1 MGRIIKP
8 IEVQMQVGGMVAA
21 LERDREQL
29 QEVLPII
36 SDFSQ
41 EKELQGKAWTGMKEQ
56 LLAHRTVIRGCICM
70 AEELMQ
76 EGRKL
81 VMLCGLE
88 ELNEDELKL
97 QIQEIEQIRE
107 KYKEAICTYQ
117 NRLRDN
123 TYEKTM
129 GWYARSQIKTYEQL
143 IELTNE
149 KIRILH
155 RKLTNIDRIDRA
167 TRNLTD
173 SLRQLMQNVKLGI
186 QYLEN
191 SWDGSGFLPAG
202 RRNMAWMSELNGVWE
217 KRINSSKGSATEF
230 VNTISAEY
238 GFDKET
244 GKIMYKLYS
253 RMEKEYGEEASQRFF
268 AMMASFC
275 YGGTQSLKQGILWG
289 IIGNIDPIG
298 MLGKE
303 DFIKFGITEDEYY
316 HLRYEVIMQHHFCE
330 ANSIADIKR
339 LIWKDLRVGEKNE
352 IKELLKNEMK
362 EKYGLDFKELPMK
375 IKTEIYNNIYS
386 YSNKTDFAH
395 MAATTATILNKSP
408 EKNLGNLAG
417 IYNGIFSVDGNAGYV
432 GDVYGTNGA
441 KPSMGNEDYKAD
453 LDAVNIAYRIQ
464 KGISLDVSILEYY
477 REING
482 EKTNRAR
489 EFLINIGDGNKQA
502 GKEKIYMEAKK
513 FYDMLENSKLEEEEK
528 EFRKEMVQKFVNSI
542 FYEKNNLE

>member
-107 KYKEAICTYQ
+107 KYKEAVRTYQ

-143 IELTNE
+143 IKLTNE

-202 RRNMAWMSELNGVWE
+202 RRNMVWMSELNGVWE
-217 KRINSSKGSATEF
+217 KRANDKKEFKTYGAQAGPWEIWENDTENRDRKRIQEIIHKYSEYKKLDEDTIPLLLKKIDSEGCGYVAFANILVDKYRKKEDEFEKKFGFPLYIEDEEGNKRVNFESVIVDLYCATD
-230 VNTISAEY
+230 NHNQ
-238 GFDKET
+238 D
-244 GKIMYKLYS
+244 
-253 RMEKEYGEEASQRFF
+253 
-268 AMMASFC
+268 
-275 YGGTQSLKQGILWG
+275 GILW
-289 IIGNIDPIG
+289 
-298 MLGKE
+298 
-303 DFIKFGITEDEYY
+303 
-316 HLRYEVIMQHHFCE
+316 
-330 ANSIADIKR
+330 
-339 LIWKDLRVGEKNE
+339 WKKDVYDKNE
-352 IKELLKNEMK
+352 
-362 EKYGLDFKELPMK
+362 D
-375 IKTEIYNNIYS
+375 
-386 YSNKTDFAH
+386 
-395 MAATTATILNKSP
+395 
-408 EKNLGNLAG
+408 
-417 IYNGIFSVDGNAGYV
+417 
-432 GDVYGTNGA
+432 
-441 KPSMGNEDYKAD
+441 
-453 LDAVNIAYRIQ
+453 
-464 KGISLDVSILEYY
+464 ISLTTGAGTSQQQREYRFENYMEDHGVTIKIENKYCTYDTVYEKCKKYIDEGKAVIISTHPIMLYDINGNSAKDMDGGHAMTVTGVTEEGWIEVSSWGKFYYIKNNDVSFE
-477 REING
+477 
-482 EKTNRAR
+482 
-489 EFLINIGDGNKQA
+489 
-502 GKEKIYMEAKK
+502 GKCKKECAKDAYIKIQVIS
-513 FYDMLENSKLEEEEK
+513 F
-528 EFRKEMVQKFVNSI
+528 
-542 FYEKNNLE
+542 

>member
-107 KYKEAICTYQ
+107 KYKEAVRTYQ

-330 ANSIADIKR
+330 VNSVEDVR
-339 LIWKDLRVGEKNE
+339 RRMLRYFQPNKGSEMQQ
-352 IKELLKNEMK
+352 LLTQEM
-362 EKYGLDFKELPMK
+362 EQKYGMK
-375 IKTEIYNNIYS
+375 INDLPENIKLKIYQKNLLYK
-386 YSNKTDFAH
+386 NKTDFAH
-395 MAATTATILNKSP
+395 MAATTATILNKNP

-432 GDVYGTNGA
+432 GDVYGTNGVT
-441 KPSMGNEDYKAD
+441 PSMGNADYKAD

-464 KGISLDVSILEYY
+464 NGTSLDVSILEYY

-482 EKTNRAR
+482 EKTNRAG
-489 EFLINIGDGNKQA
+489 EFLINMGDGDKQT
-502 GKEKIYMEAKK
+502 GKEKIYMEAKN
-513 FYDMLENSKLEEEEK
+513 FCDMLENSKLEEEEK
-528 EFRKEMVQKFVNSI
+528 KFRKEMVQKFVNSI

>member
-1 MGRIIKP
+1 MERIIKP

-107 KYKEAICTYQ
+107 KYKEAVRTYQ

-217 KRINSSKGSATEF
+217 STSQQRKKQFMSVFYNALPKELKECIKREDLIATDDGMVLCKKSLADVLIARGITDVGFSEANKDVEKYYDDWYF
-230 VNTISAEY
+230 Y
-238 GFDKET
+238 GICDKT
-244 GKIMYKLYS
+244 GKITFSLLKM
-253 RMEKEYGEEASQRFF
+253 REKEY
-268 AMMASFC
+268 
-275 YGGTQSLKQGILWG
+275 
-289 IIGNIDPIG
+289 D
-298 MLGKE
+298 
-303 DFIKFGITEDEYY
+303 
-316 HLRYEVIMQHHFCE
+316 
-330 ANSIADIKR
+330 
-339 LIWKDLRVGEKNE
+339 
-352 IKELLKNEMK
+352 
-362 EKYGLDFKELPMK
+362 
-375 IKTEIYNNIYS
+375 S
-386 YSNKTDFAH
+386 Y
-395 MAATTATILNKSP
+395 
-408 EKNLGNLAG
+408 
-417 IYNGIFSVDGNAGYV
+417 
-432 GDVYGTNGA
+432 
-441 KPSMGNEDYKAD
+441 
-453 LDAVNIAYRIQ
+453 
-464 KGISLDVSILEYY
+464 
-477 REING
+477 
-482 EKTNRAR
+482 
-489 EFLINIGDGNKQA
+489 DGNKPGVSVSFIPLDMKQFA
-502 GKEKIYMEAKK
+502 ENANKKEGIKK
-513 FYDMLENSKLEEEEK
+513 FIDGIILSNQDINSYGTILQGYFSNAESSGSYLIADEYVKKIAQTQKEGRIELPDCLGNKKNGRIIEALQEINENAGTVIYDSKENVIRIKNENDLSDYEKTAILSACTGDTSYSMFAAEIKFHSDGLEAWQAKIPIVGSSVWYARTVVANMEVGEEKESGVFDQYYNPNSKIVKEEEK
-528 EFRKEMVQKFVNSI
+528 YHGKK
-542 FYEKNNLE
+542 